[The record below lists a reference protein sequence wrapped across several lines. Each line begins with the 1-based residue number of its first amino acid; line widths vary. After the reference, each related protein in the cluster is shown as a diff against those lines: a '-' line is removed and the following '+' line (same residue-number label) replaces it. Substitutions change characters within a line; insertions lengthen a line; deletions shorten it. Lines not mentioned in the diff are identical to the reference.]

1 MSINIHH
8 MRHDTLNVLFIMI
21 TAPALCFFI
30 SVIDQANIIT
40 TCSTVS
46 TITIVVTVW
55 IIILIRG
62 RMKVRLIE
70 HVRDETIVLMD
81 TSTSTPSPG

>member
-1 MSINIHH
+1 
-8 MRHDTLNVLFIMI
+8 MRYDTLNVLLIMI
-21 TAPALCFFI
+21 TAPAFCFFI
-30 SVIDQANIIT
+30 IVIDRANIIT
-40 TCSTVS
+40 PCSTVS